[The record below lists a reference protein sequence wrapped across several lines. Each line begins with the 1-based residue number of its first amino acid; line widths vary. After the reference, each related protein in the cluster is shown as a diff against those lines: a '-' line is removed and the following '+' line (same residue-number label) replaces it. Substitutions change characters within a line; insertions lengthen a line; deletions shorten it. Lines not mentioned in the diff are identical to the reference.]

1 MKILFEEHKYKT
13 EDVKNVLSSFMLT
26 DLDLTRES
34 QQLRYV
40 GYFFNKNIENRD
52 GTKGDLVFILPK
64 VLMNE
69 EEKAF
74 GLAPEQLIDFNWR
87 KWKDDNSLV
96 VEDGRLSKK
105 QVYDFIYGFSTWIYR
120 AISIYRK
127 NLQSKPKEEREEDE
141 VEVMS
146 SVNVGASGKK
156 TDATFMDVLLSL
168 IDFQRTHK
176 DFITFVIKTTH
187 SGFNKVSWPKT
198 IARTQAVIQDG
209 SPIYL
214 NPINKQRVVNFDE
227 ELLIIYYS
235 ILNYMHEEYG
245 FPIPNQPGYK
255 LITGAQFRSYMKSQG
270 KTRLHKIR
278 YKYFSD
284 DAVLLWN
291 LCYAFF
297 DKTDNTKAQA
307 NRHDYLL
314 ISSFHCVFEAMIDEL
329 VGDKNLPEGL
339 KVHGDDKRI
348 DHLYTYKYLLENMDE
363 RNEEGLPRDIYN
375 IADSKYYK
383 RNTQL
388 KGHDVPK
395 QFTYARNVIQW
406 HMDLLHDLLQTDE
419 RNKAKAE
426 RYKVIPL
433 FDDVT
438 EGFNIIP
445 NFFISAMVDED
456 LNYDAENLK
465 QSTLKDEH
473 IVFESF
479 YFWERLFDRNS
490 LFTLHYDVNFL
501 FILKTYAQNKSYN
514 KMAWKHKVRKEF
526 RKKILEYL
534 NNSFD
539 FYQLMVPSN
548 EVADFVDR
556 HYRKLQGK
564 VFSFEVV
571 DNGRVLLYAE
581 RKEQN
586 KHDDKAFKYDGKN
599 DTHIETSGDT
609 SWLKIPGRAGEVI
622 SKEVKNIILGTDNYI
637 LVREQEE
644 SHHATVTELIP
655 AVPLIEEVKAPNAN
669 ISAPVHKY
677 MVEDHEVPLPV
688 AAEDIIELFK
698 SDVPSLK
705 DEDDSLF
712 PMLIGYTNRIDWVKE
727 HCLYN
732 MRSGE
737 GPGSIDTFLDLVK
750 ASKTLM
756 LYTDKKRTHSE
767 VFACSYLRLV
777 SKEEMEGLGY
787 KKPKG
792 DYHLCEVKPLENE
805 YRISLAELDAAMNAK
820 QRKEFWNYKMVVIK
834 D

>member
-1 MKILFEEHKYKT
+1 
-13 EDVKNVLSSFMLT
+13 
-26 DLDLTRES
+26 
-34 QQLRYV
+34 
-40 GYFFNKNIENRD
+40 
-52 GTKGDLVFILPK
+52 
-64 VLMNE
+64 
-69 EEKAF
+69 
-74 GLAPEQLIDFNWR
+74 
-87 KWKDDNSLV
+87 
-96 VEDGRLSKK
+96 
-105 QVYDFIYGFSTWIYR
+105 
-120 AISIYRK
+120 
-127 NLQSKPKEEREEDE
+127 
-141 VEVMS
+141 
-146 SVNVGASGKK
+146 
-156 TDATFMDVLLSL
+156 
-168 IDFQRTHK
+168 
-176 DFITFVIKTTH
+176 
-187 SGFNKVSWPKT
+187 
-198 IARTQAVIQDG
+198 
-209 SPIYL
+209 
-214 NPINKQRVVNFDE
+214 
-227 ELLIIYYS
+227 
-235 ILNYMHEEYG
+235 MHEEYG

-307 NRHDYLL
+307 NRNDYLL

-383 RNTQL
+383 RNTKL

-419 RNKAKAE
+419 RNKAKSE
-426 RYKVIPL
+426 RYKAIPL

-445 NFFISAMVDED
+445 NFFISAMVDDD

-465 QSTLKDEH
+465 QSTLKDER

-479 YFWERLFDRNS
+479 YFRERLFDRS
-490 LFTLHYDVNFL
+490 TLFTMHYDVNFL

-514 KMAWKHKVRKEF
+514 KMAWKNKVRKEF
-526 RKKILEYL
+526 RKNILEYL
-534 NNSFD
+534 NREFN
-539 FYQLMVPSN
+539 FYQLMVPSDG
-548 EVADFVDR
+548 VAGFVDR

-564 VFSFEVV
+564 VFSFKVE
-571 DNGRVLLYAE
+571 DNERVLLYAE
-581 RKEQN
+581 RKEQIT
-586 KHDDKAFKYDGKN
+586 HDDKACKYDAN
-599 DTHIETSGDT
+599 NEAHIETADDT
-609 SWLKIPGRAGEVI
+609 SWLKIPGEEK
-622 SKEVKNIILGTDNYI
+622 SEKVKNIILGTDNYI
-637 LVREQEE
+637 RVKEQKEHR
-644 SHHATVTELIP
+644 SATVTEFVP
-655 AVPLIEEVKAPNAN
+655 AAPLIEEVKAPIVTATPNS
-669 ISAPVHKY
+669 IPQY
-677 MVEDHEVPLPV
+677 GDEQETPLPT
-688 AAEDIIELFK
+688 AAEDVIELYK
-698 SDVPSLK
+698 RDLPSLN
-705 DEDDSLF
+705 DEDDTHF
-712 PMLIGYTNRIDWVKE
+712 PILIGYTSHIDWVKE
-727 HCLYN
+727 HGLYN

-737 GPGSIDTFLDLVK
+737 GPGSIDSFLDLVK